1 MSEQA
6 GEGADQEKQDARET
20 LAHALVTL
28 RKKAGKSLSQLA
40 EDTGYERSYLNR
52 LENGE
57 RISKRPVME
66 DLDSYYGTDGLLV
79 KLWKSARNSVIVNRY
94 KLFIR
99 YEEGAVIM
107 HKYMTAIPGLLQTED
122 YARAVLSS
130 SPNHGETDWL
140 EEQVTLRLSRQELL
154 QREPPPSL
162 RVILDEA
169 ALRRPTADAKVW
181 AAQLAH
187 LLESAERP
195 STVIQVLPFT
205 AGVHDLLGGSLS
217 LLWQAD
223 GMGVVYLE
231 GSKSGDLVEDAKE
244 VAQYRLSYDQ
254 LRDVALPPPAHTTS
268 SGPSWRMLDHE

>member
-1 MSEQA
+1 MPEQA
-6 GEGADQEKQDARET
+6 GENADQEKQDAREI

-57 RISKRPVME
+57 RISKLLIME

-79 KLWKSARNSVIVNRY
+79 KLWKSARNSIIVNRF

-107 HKYMTAIPGLLQTED
+107 HKFMTAIPGLLQTED
-122 YARAVLSS
+122 YARAILSS
-130 SPNHGETDWL
+130 SPNHGEPDWL
-140 EEQVTLRLSRQELL
+140 EEQVALRLSRQELL
-154 QREPPPSL
+154 RREPPPSL

-169 ALRRPTADAKVW
+169 TLRRPTADRKVW
-181 AAQLAH
+181 TGQLGH
-187 LLESAERP
+187 LLESAEQP
-195 STVIQVLPFT
+195 SIVIQVLPFT
-205 AGVHDLLGGSLS
+205 AGVHDLMGGSLS

-223 GMGVVYLE
+223 GTGVAYLE
-231 GSKSGDLVEDAKE
+231 GSKSGDLVEEAAE

-254 LRDVALPPPAHTTS
+254 LRDAALPPSAS
-268 SGPSWRMLDHE
+268 LDFIRTVLEDTAS